1 MEKEIEEIVQYLK
14 NVSDFKLPE
23 YKELPSVSLYMEQVL
38 TYVNGILAT
47 LSPEQEKSL
56 TSFMVNNYVK
66 AGMVEEPD
74 KKKYSRNQI
83 GYLLAISLLKQ
94 TVSMSDL
101 SVSLELDDG
110 VSNDKE
116 SLYRFFA
123 DMQSFIISETSR
135 KTLQKAD
142 GIARKYKAELRSS
155 KEKADLNARNALGFV
170 ALRLAVQAEAN
181 KILSDYIIAELRKE
195 MLGQEGSELS
205 TPSKREVRA
214 TKRGS
219 KKNAKRIKKVNKA
232 KAKKEKQDEDF

>member
-1 MEKEIEEIVQYLK
+1 MEKEIDEIVQYLK

-94 TVSMSDL
+94 TVSMADL
-101 SVSLELDDG
+101 SVLIELDDG

-142 GIARKYKAELRSS
+142 GIARKYKADLRSS

>member
-23 YKELPSVSLYMEQVL
+23 YRELPSVSLYMEQVL

-101 SVSLELDDG
+101 SVLIELDDG

-123 DMQSFIISETSR
+123 DMQSFIISEASR

-142 GIARKYKAELRSS
+142 GIARKYKADCRSS
-155 KEKADLNARNALGFV
+155 KEKADLNARHALGFV

-205 TPSKREVRA
+205 TPSKREVRE

>member
-14 NVSDFKLPE
+14 SVSDFKLPE

-101 SVSLELDDG
+101 SVLLELDDG

-142 GIARKYKAELRSS
+142 GIARKYKADRRSS

-205 TPSKREVRA
+205 TPSKREMRA

-232 KAKKEKQDEDF
+232 KAKKGKQDEDF

>member
-101 SVSLELDDG
+101 SVLLELDDG

-142 GIARKYKAELRSS
+142 GIARKYKADLRSS

-232 KAKKEKQDEDF
+232 KAKKEKQDENF

>member
-101 SVSLELDDG
+101 SVLIELDDG

-142 GIARKYKAELRSS
+142 GIARKYKADLRSS

-195 MLGQEGSELS
+195 MLGKEGSELS

-214 TKRGS
+214 NKRGS

>member
-14 NVSDFKLPE
+14 SVSDFKLPE

-101 SVSLELDDG
+101 SVLLELDDG

-142 GIARKYKAELRSS
+142 GIARKYKADRRSS

>member
-14 NVSDFKLPE
+14 SVSDFKLPE

-101 SVSLELDDG
+101 SVLLELDDG
-110 VSNDKE
+110 VANDKE

-142 GIARKYKAELRSS
+142 GIARKYKAERRTS

>member
-94 TVSMSDL
+94 TVSMADL
-101 SVSLELDDG
+101 SVLIELDDG

-142 GIARKYKAELRSS
+142 GIARKYKADLRSS

>member
-1 MEKEIEEIVQYLK
+1 MEKEIDEILQYLK
-14 NVSDFKLPE
+14 SVSDFKLPA
-23 YKELPSVSLYMEQVL
+23 YKELPSVALYMEQVL

-47 LSPEQEKSL
+47 LSPGQEKSL

-101 SVSLELDDG
+101 SVLLELDNG
-110 VSNDKE
+110 VSDDKE

-123 DMQSFIISETSR
+123 DMQSFIISENSR

-142 GIARKYKAELRSS
+142 GIARKYKSERRSS
-155 KEKADLNARNALGFV
+155 KEKADQNARNALGFV

-181 KILSDYIIAELRKE
+181 KILADYIIAELRKE

-219 KKNAKRIKKVNKA
+219 KKNAKRIKKVNKQ